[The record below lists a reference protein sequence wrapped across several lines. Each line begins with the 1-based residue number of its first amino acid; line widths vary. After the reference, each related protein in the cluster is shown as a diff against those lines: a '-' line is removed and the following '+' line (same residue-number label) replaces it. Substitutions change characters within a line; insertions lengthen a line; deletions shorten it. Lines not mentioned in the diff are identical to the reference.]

1 MVGSQLKGSKETAA
15 LFLQGNNIRVGRMG
29 GRFSNR
35 ILSNTVQI
43 GGDAGDIIVHDLD
56 GKAVDLIMG
65 VTPVSFRYNEDP
77 AQEHYGLIAQD
88 VKMVMDR
95 LKIAKDAF
103 GGYVDGET
111 LGLRYDEFIAP
122 LILTVQRQQEEIDEL
137 NRLIKEGK

>member
-1 MVGSQLKGSKETAA
+1 MIRRLRLKFIMTAFLAVLAVLVVLVGGINVSNYVNVVRDSDKVLGMLAD
-15 LFLQGNNIRVGRMG
+15 ND
-29 GRFSNR
+29 GRFPDR
-35 ILSNTVQI
+35 MTRP
-43 GGDAGDIIVHDLD
+43 G
-56 GKAVDLIMG
+56 
-65 VTPVSFRYNEDP
+65 NEDP

-137 NRLIKEGK
+137 KRLIKEGK